1 MFEKRLY
8 ISIGV
13 AVAALFL
20 IACDADIENIT
31 VSEPVTV
38 PTAAETDSIEV
49 ASSVRDFSGV
59 FGLPSLEEKIL
70 RADIVAIVTLR
81 SVDRGLDVWKAL
93 TRIRYAKTLE
103 FTFDVEQY
111 LKGEDADQIVGVVFD
126 WADEYESPIDASL
139 AKDPAPDRKT
149 HWDDRKAVVFL
160 RDDAK
165 DPRVNWKAGRY
176 FLGVTFEEDAYYS
189 IEGDGYNPWLP
200 AVSNRDDEQR
210 ILLESDLGVSS
221 PKTTTL
227 DKLRLLVKSLE
238 QEVKGRSDEYKD
250 CILSKYRRRSI
261 AKHSRETR
269 GDSYYIKTY
278 STIGSGM
285 PQGTYV
291 ASGWLAWEHYQTP
304 EDGKHQI
311 VLAGKDPEH
320 FYGVAPGHI
329 YTERPIPAGQYRTN
343 YADLFYEDSMCG
355 GTVPEDEMA
364 RAEIIVNVTAPS
376 GTLHEAFFDPAEDG
390 KAVVADNTVGVLEP
404 AIFTDANGV
413 EATIQRIAW
422 EAESGGVG
430 TVKLDF
436 ISPHNSIAGHTVDFI
451 ALNGSVPLS
460 LAVADAQV
468 DATNGTLTWKVQ
480 SQPWQSGDK
489 LMLRVSAPVS

>member
-291 ASGWLAWEHYQTP
+291 ASGWAGLGALPDAGRRKTP
-304 EDGKHQI
+304 DR
-311 VLAGKDPEH
+311 AGRQGP
-320 FYGVAPGHI
+320 
-329 YTERPIPAGQYRTN
+329 RTF
-343 YADLFYEDSMCG
+343 LRCC
-355 GTVPEDEMA
+355 A
-364 RAEIIVNVTAPS
+364 RAYIYGTAHPC
-376 GTLHEAFFDPAEDG
+376 
-390 KAVVADNTVGVLEP
+390 
-404 AIFTDANGV
+404 
-413 EATIQRIAW
+413 W
-422 EAESGGVG
+422 
-430 TVKLDF
+430 
-436 ISPHNSIAGHTVDFI
+436 
-451 ALNGSVPLS
+451 SVQDQLC
-460 LAVADAQV
+460 
-468 DATNGTLTWKVQ
+468 
-480 SQPWQSGDK
+480 
-489 LMLRVSAPVS
+489 